1 MKEPYRILVVDDQS
15 MSRKLLTDLL
25 SAHDYVVTEASGGRE
40 ALAKIREEPPDLVL
54 LDVLMPD
61 MDGYEV
67 CGAIRDQPAG
77 KVLPIVMVTALDAS
91 EERIRGLEAGAD
103 DFLSKPINR
112 PELIARVK
120 SLLRIKSL
128 YDLVQSQADELAT
141 LNAGLENRVQ
151 EQLAQLG
158 RLTQLKRFFPPQLAE
173 QIVSGDLDDP
183 MQTRRREVTVVV
195 LGLRGFNAFADTS
208 EPEEVMRLLRSFHS
222 EMGRMIEARGGTLE
236 QFTGS
241 SMIVIFNDPVMV
253 DDPALRAVVMVV
265 EMQKSFSDLMS
276 EWSKRG
282 FEFALG
288 AGISHGFATIGAI
301 GDEERASYGVIGR
314 VTNVASRLCEEANA
328 GEILISTSVKALTED
343 SIDVAEVEQV
353 NMAGFARAVSVY
365 RVMGITAR
373 TQPAVKREW
382 PLKIHTLGRF
392 SVEVNG
398 QPLKFSRKVQKK
410 PLDMLRVLVAYGGVR
425 VEASTIIEHLW
436 PGAEGDAGKVS
447 FDSNLHRLRKLI
459 DVEDLLL
466 MSEGKLSLDPAKCWI
481 DVVALDDVVSRV
493 EQDANASDGK
503 IDETA
508 VPLMKELLQLYSGH
522 FLDGES
528 QEAWVIAA
536 RDRWKAKF
544 IRAVALIGKTF
555 EERQEW
561 EMAAALFSRALELDN
576 LAEALYRRL
585 MNCYIELGEPAE
597 ALNSYRRCRDML
609 SIVLGVKPSP
619 ETEAV
624 REMLGQAEA

>member
-1 MKEPYRILVVDDQS
+1 MKEPFRILVVDDQP

-25 SAHDYVVTEASGGRE
+25 TAHDYAVTEASGGRE
-40 ALAKIREEPPDLVL
+40 ALAQIRDKPPDLVL

-67 CGAIRDQPAG
+67 CNAIRDDPTG
-77 KVLPIVMVTALDAS
+77 RVLPVVMVTALDAM
-91 EERIRGLEAGAD
+91 EERVRGLEAGAD

-128 YDLVQSQADELAT
+128 HDVVQSQADELAT
-141 LNAGLENRVQ
+141 MNTGLARRVQ
-151 EQLAQLG
+151 EQLEQLG
-158 RLTQLKRFFPPQLAE
+158 RLQQLKRFFPPHLAE

-183 MQTRRREVTVVV
+183 MQTRRREVTVVM

-222 EMGRMIEARGGTLE
+222 EMGRMIEAHGGTLE

-253 DDPALRAVVMVV
+253 EDPARHAVLMAL
-265 EMQKSFSDLMS
+265 EMQQRFASLLS

-282 FEFALG
+282 YDFALG
-288 AGISHGFATIGAI
+288 VGISHGFATIGAI

-314 VTNVASRLCEEANA
+314 VTNVARRLCEEAQA
-328 GEILISTSVKALTED
+328 GEILVSTSVKALTED
-343 SIDVAEVEQV
+343 VADVAEVSQID
-353 NMAGFARAVSVY
+353 MTGFARAVSAY
-365 RVMGITAR
+365 RVTGTRAATAGD
-373 TQPAVKREW
+373 AKREW
-382 PLKIHTLGRF
+382 PLRIHTLGRF
-392 SVEVNG
+392 AVEVNG
-398 QPLKFSRKVQKK
+398 RPLQFSRRAQKK

-436 PGAEGDAGKVS
+436 PGAEGDAGKMS

-459 DVEDLLL
+459 DVEDLLF
-466 MSEGKLSLDPAKCWI
+466 MSEGKLSIDLSKCWI
-481 DVVALDDVVSRV
+481 DVVALDDIVSRAV
-493 EQDANASDGK
+493 RDSNTVDAKLN
-503 IDETA
+503 ETA
-508 VPLMKELLQLYSGH
+508 APLMNALLQVYAGH
-522 FLDGES
+522 FLDSES
-528 QEAWVIAA
+528 QEAWAVAA

-544 IRAVALIGKTF
+544 IRAVGLVGRTL
-555 EERQEW
+555 EERRQW
-561 EMAAALFSRALELDN
+561 DLAAELFSRALELDN

-585 MNCYIELGEPAE
+585 MNCYIELGEPTE

-619 ETEAV
+619 ETEAI
-624 REMLGQAEA
+624 RATLD